1 MQSIRFRTRGYLA
14 TALLALLVVSANINA
29 QQAEEQFSVSV
40 TSQADPTPLNRIH
53 SWLLRIETT
62 GGEPVIGAEVDVD
75 GGMPAHRH
83 GLPTQPVV
91 REVGNGDYL
100 VEGIKFSMTGHWEMW
115 FEIRSDGISEKKM
128 IAIDL

>member
-1 MQSIRFRTRGYLA
+1 MKSIRLETRGFLA
-14 TALLALLVVSANINA
+14 AALIAVSLVAADANA
-29 QQAEEQFSVSV
+29 QEPDEKFRVSH
-40 TSQADPTPLNRIH
+40 TSQVEPTPLNRIH
-53 SWLLRIETT
+53 SWLLRIETK
-62 GGEPVIGAEVDVD
+62 GGEPVIGAEVDAD

-91 REVGNGDYL
+91 REIGNGDYL

-115 FEIRSDGISEKKM
+115 FEIRSGGISEKKM